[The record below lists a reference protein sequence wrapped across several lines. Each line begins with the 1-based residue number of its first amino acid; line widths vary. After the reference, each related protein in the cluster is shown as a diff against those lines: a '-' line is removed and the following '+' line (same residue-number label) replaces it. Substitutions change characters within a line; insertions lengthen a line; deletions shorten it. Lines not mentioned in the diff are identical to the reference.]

1 MSLSQAI
8 AGIVR
13 GDKPRR
19 GTHYQDRVQRIMGAC
34 HAMGILWREQRTLL
48 RSGDLQVDRITQVH
62 EPSEVLLTPQ
72 YEKYPLR
79 VDTRVLARIRNM
91 APQFA
96 HALNVAAVLVEVD
109 GDTVYVCV
117 PRDAQALAVVSY
129 EAAWALEPDLSG
141 ALLLGITDD
150 GSQAVLDL
158 EDAAHPHAAAIGMT
172 GSGKSTLMQV
182 MAMSALEQRL
192 TVALLDPTP
201 RHKSALWPLSGHP
214 NIWHGGMFG
223 EPDAIEWA
231 LSVLASG
238 DASDVLVFVDEVPD
252 LCQRQPDAAE
262 HIKSLAQAGRN
273 RGVHLVLGSQYATKI
288 PALANV
294 AARLVGRVADRTQ
307 SYYASGASGCEQL
320 RGKGDMRYF
329 CGSTAAHFQAALC
342 SPALLAEWT
351 RNYPPRA
358 AMVEAQPPTRQEAR
372 PASEPDPAKARMLK
386 GIPPHVIRD
395 IRFYHINN
403 KAWPSKTWLEKR
415 YGYRRDVAERAM
427 NCAALRMGLEL
438 PFPDWEKAY
447 SDKTVKVL
455 EVPHA

>member
-1 MSLSQAI
+1 MLLSRTI

-13 GDKPRR
+13 GDKPRQGR
-19 GTHYQDRVQRIMGAC
+19 HYQDSLHRIMGVC
-34 HAMGILWREQRTLL
+34 HAMGILWREQKTLL
-48 RSGDLQVDRITQVH
+48 RSGEVQIDRIAQVR

-72 YEKYPLR
+72 YEKYGLK
-79 VDTRVLARIRNM
+79 VDPRVLARIRAM

-96 HALNVAAVLVEVD
+96 YALNVASVVVEVD
-109 GDTVYVCV
+109 GDVVYVCV
-117 PRDAQALAVVSY
+117 PRDTKALAVVSY
-129 EAAWALEPDLSG
+129 EGAWALEPDLRG

-158 EDAAHPHAAAIGMT
+158 NDPAHAHVACIGMT

-182 MAMSALEQRL
+182 MAMSALAQCL

-201 RHKSALWPLSGHP
+201 TAKSALWPLSGHP
-214 NIWHGGMFG
+214 SVWRGGVFH

-231 LSVLASG
+231 LGVLTSG
-238 DASDVLVFVDEVPD
+238 EDSGEVLVFVDEVPE
-252 LCQRQPDAAE
+252 LCKRANIAE

-273 RGVHLVLGSQYATKI
+273 RGVHLVLGSQYATKV

-307 SYYASGASGCEQL
+307 SYYASGASGCETL
-320 RGKGDMRYF
+320 RGKGDMRF
-329 CGSTAAHFQAALC
+329 VCGQTSARFQAALC
-342 SPALLAEWT
+342 GPALLAEWA
-351 RNYPPRA
+351 RRYPPRE

-455 EVPHA
+455 EVPRA